1 MRTCAKDNI
10 CCRVA
15 GLSLNF
21 NFGCVVR
28 RASDLQS
35 RHSGQPGLPH
45 CRKGLFECRTLKRR
59 IDNAALTLPFS
70 AIGAKNAIYP
80 QQAQDAPIRFVFR
93 ERQRPYFQDCFNQI
107 RLVQQIRQENG
118 VLNSAIKAPYNRAG
132 CAERIS
138 RRNIE
143 AYCQSDTFPWRSSG
157 LGGR

>member
-1 MRTCAKDNI
+1 MRKITSAAAWLVSASISILVVLSGGQATCSRATADSPACHIAGKV
-10 CCRVA
+10 CLSVA
-15 GLSLNF
+15 
-21 NFGCVVR
+21 
-28 RASDLQS
+28 
-35 RHSGQPGLPH
+35 
-45 CRKGLFECRTLKRR
+45 TLKRR

-132 CAERIS
+132 CAKRIS

-143 AYCQSDTFPWRSSG
+143 AYCQSDTLPWRGRG
-157 LGGR
+157 LGGG